1 VISVEEHFSRIVGTV
16 RRLPSIDLN
25 LLDAQGCVLAQDV
38 TSEVP
43 LPGFTNS
50 AMDGYAVHSAD
61 VAAASEK
68 TPVRLPVVH
77 DIAAGNTQALSL
89 APGQSMR
96 IMTGAPM
103 PHGADAV
110 IPVEHTDGGL
120 AKVTVLAPVPVGH
133 SVRQA
138 GEDVKAGDLVMRAGI
153 RLGPRQIALLAA
165 VGVGQVQVTPKPRVV
180 VISTGDELIEAGTLP
195 RFGQVV
201 DSNGLMLTAAVRALD
216 CIPFRVGCVRD
227 DARTFLSTIESQLL
241 RADAVITT
249 GGVSMG
255 AYDTVKEVLSRVGTM
270 RFDKVAMQPGMPQ
283 GFGTLGEDE
292 VPVFTLPGNPVSAM
306 VSFEVFVAPA
316 LRLMAGRLRHET
328 SLVKA
333 VASDSWTAP
342 AGKVQFTRIVL
353 SHNGSGYMAA
363 IAGMQGSH
371 ALGSMAGANALAVIP
386 ADVTSIRAG
395 DPVLCHPLEPIVEVS

>member
-1 VISVEEHFSRIVGTV
+1 MITVEEHFSRIVGTV
-16 RRLPSIDLN
+16 RRLPSIGLN

-38 TSEVP
+38 TSEVA

-50 AMDGYAVHSAD
+50 AMDGYAVHAAD
-61 VAAASEK
+61 VAAATER

-89 APGQSMR
+89 APGQTMR

-110 IPVEHTDGGL
+110 IPVERTDGGL
-120 AKVTVLAPVPVGH
+120 ANVTVLASVPVGH
-133 SVRQA
+133 SVRHA
-138 GEDVKAGDLVMRAGI
+138 GEDVGAGDLVMRAGT
-153 RLGPRQIALLAA
+153 RLGPRQIALIAA

-180 VISTGDELIEAGTLP
+180 VISTGDELIEAGTRP
-195 RFGQVV
+195 GFGQVV

-283 GFGTLGEDE
+283 GFGVLGEDE

-316 LRLMAGRLRHET
+316 LRLMAGRARHET
-328 SLVKA
+328 ALVKA
-333 VASDSWTAP
+333 VASDDWNAP
-342 AGKVQFTRIVL
+342 AGKIQFARVVL
-353 SHNGSGYMAA
+353 SHNGSGYTAA

-386 ADVTSIRAG
+386 AGVTSIRAG
-395 DPVLCHPLEPIVEVS
+395 DQVLCHPLEPSVEVS